1 VDAVDK
7 GGEVGARTRRAGR
20 GEVASAFAGSMQ
32 AVDLGGDGRGGATT
46 GPGGVNVGHGAHQA
60 MAGGSDQVQYQHQP
74 LPEIG
79 GHQHQPVT
87 QPPGQQGGAQVSL
100 QSGVAKVVD
109 PLTGKKER
117 KVRNVWAVPFYRE
130 SEKNRLLL
138 DEVLRQNPFS
148 AKFGKVKAMWD
159 SISAELNKKDA
170 FHKSQCDHQGCQN
183 QVKKLVD
190 YWERRRTVQ
199 AQLQNKLSE
208 WEKVMEKMIEAKNQS
223 EYQKNIRKTPVV
235 SFEEEML
242 IYNQGGSLNKR
253 PRFELNNG
261 GVLEPTLD
269 NLHPSNTELMKLL
282 KEHSDKL
289 AAIEVTVNTLKDVQS
304 KVVSILAEREA

>member
-1 VDAVDK
+1 
-7 GGEVGARTRRAGR
+7 
-20 GEVASAFAGSMQ
+20 M
-32 AVDLGGDGRGGATT
+32 
-46 GPGGVNVGHGAHQA
+46 
-60 MAGGSDQVQYQHQP
+60 
-74 LPEIG
+74 
-79 GHQHQPVT
+79 
-87 QPPGQQGGAQVSL
+87 
-100 QSGVAKVVD
+100 
-109 PLTGKKER
+109 
-117 KVRNVWAVPFYRE
+117 
-130 SEKNRLLL
+130 
-138 DEVLRQNPFS
+138 
-148 AKFGKVKAMWD
+148 
-159 SISAELNKKDA
+159 
-170 FHKSQCDHQGCQN
+170 
-183 QVKKLVD
+183 KKLVD

>member
-1 VDAVDK
+1 MDK

-79 GHQHQPVT
+79 GH
-87 QPPGQQGGAQVSL
+87 QQGGAQVSL

-170 FHKSQCDHQGCQN
+170 FHKSQCDHQGCRN
-183 QVKKLVD
+183 QAKKLVD